1 MHTVEGRTKQP
12 GKAIFTQRRKELLW
26 IYFNA
31 LGAVKKKL
39 RSPFN
44 QSYVKMKSNQLS
56 LTHLL
61 SCLKALEDRWI
72 FSGLIYTTA

>member
-31 LGAVKKKL
+31 LGPVKKKNCVHL
-39 RSPFN
+39 STNHMLNEVESTKSHPPFI
-44 QSYVKMKSNQLS
+44 M
-56 LTHLL
+56 
-61 SCLKALEDRWI
+61 LESSWRQVN
-72 FSGLIYTTA
+72 FSGIIFTTA